1 MHIKQIRIGNFKSLK
16 QSQVIDLSSP
26 LITLIGKNGS
36 GKTNVLDALF
46 TLFDSRSANERM
58 EMDFRFYLEL
68 SNEDLNSFKGV
79 FRIEET
85 DRIIEAYSTSDKHG
99 LGININR
106 IKSTLLNE
114 LMHNTEES
122 IFSLSK
128 ELKKEMN
135 SYKILI
141 RDLAEDSYDYEKLTI
156 DVDFSVEDI
165 TNSSNYGHI
174 FSSFS
179 QELDN
184 LVKKVSEIIGERRKG
199 DELILSFQYLSN
211 QLYLYRYGDF
221 KLRYTR
227 PKLTKF
233 EQKHII
239 INEEAI
245 KEEIDKINKKSAKQI
260 AIIKNLYD
268 RLKNKLE
275 TLSSLIEERYRFDDK
290 EDNNFDRVLSRIIS
304 ICNPKIYYLRNENS
318 QLFFR
323 NDLRWN
329 SYFQSVDERTILENF
344 IKYKYK
350 TLEFNDI
357 NSKLEDK
364 KLTADEIQKLSV
376 DLETFINENLPSFER
391 NMIQRIKVSDDLT
404 FSIVEKTGDEIP
416 FSLTN
421 SGRRWFYTYFFVKG
435 CLQPGDILIMDEP
448 ANNLH
453 PEAQIFIRKD
463 IEEISKKNKVI
474 ITTHSPYMISP
485 NSYVYYIDMRED
497 GTNLISMDNIG
508 MHHMARNL
516 GIFERETII
525 GDILINNELLSFESI
540 GQRIKDLLKENGIRQ
555 KNVAEKLQIDDRELR
570 RKLKGEHLTF
580 HDVEWFCKNYGFN
593 PIRLLLK
600 KQVK

>member
-1 MHIKQIRIGNFKSLK
+1 MHIKKIRIGNFKSLK

-79 FRIEET
+79 FKIEET

-114 LMHNTEES
+114 LMSSTEES

-141 RDLAEDSYDYEKLTI
+141 RDLAEDSYDCEKLTI

-211 QLYLYRYGDF
+211 QFYLYRYGDF

-329 SYFQSVDERTILENF
+329 SYYHSVDERTILENF

-357 NSKLEDK
+357 NSKLENK
-364 KLTADEIQKLSV
+364 KITADEIQKLSV

-391 NMIQRIKVSDDLT
+391 NMIHRIKVSDDLT

-453 PEAQIFIRKD
+453 PEAQVFIRKD
-463 IEEISKKNKVI
+463 IEEISKKNKII

-497 GTNLISMDNIG
+497 GTNLMSMDNIG

-555 KNVAEKLQIDDRELR
+555 KDVAEKLQIDDRELR

-580 HDVEWFCKNYGFN
+580 HDVEWFCKNCGFN